1 VPGSLQDDR
10 AAFVLDAGE
19 RPAVHILGQ
28 LLVGM
33 GMSAIGTSATWQ
45 GTRTKAA
52 FGPGADILAL
62 VRVEPVYWFTAQFKA
77 GFANAPHQNAGA
89 QNGKK
94 GAGVAILGKRRLA
107 R

>member
-33 GMSAIGTSATWQ
+33 GMSAIGTSAT
-45 GTRTKAA
+45 
-52 FGPGADILAL
+52 
-62 VRVEPVYWFTAQFKA
+62 
-77 GFANAPHQNAGA
+77 
-89 QNGKK
+89 
-94 GAGVAILGKRRLA
+94 
-107 R
+107 